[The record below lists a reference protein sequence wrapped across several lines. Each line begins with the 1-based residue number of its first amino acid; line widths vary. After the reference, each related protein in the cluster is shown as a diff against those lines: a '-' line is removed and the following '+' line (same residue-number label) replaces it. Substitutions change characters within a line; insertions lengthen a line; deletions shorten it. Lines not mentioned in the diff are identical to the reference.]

1 MDEKGRTCPKF
12 LTIKIIALIFYNQ
25 KKKKKLSYIPNSL
38 NKK

>member
-25 KKKKKLSYIPNSL
+25 KKKKKAIIYP
-38 NKK
+38 

>member
-25 KKKKKLSYIPNSL
+25 KKKNAIIYP
-38 NKK
+38 

>member
-25 KKKKKLSYIPNSL
+25 KKKLSYIPNSL